1 MFSKAIKVSFKNVIN
16 LIRVFV
22 ALYLFENM
30 CRGGSFLLAY
40 TVVKVSYLGR
50 SQLFF
55 YLFCTFTKSDVF
67 FHLHNTHYFNFLCK
81 SNIIGILLA

>member
-40 TVVKVSYLGR
+40 TVVKVSYLG
-50 SQLFF
+50 L
-55 YLFCTFTKSDVF
+55 
-67 FHLHNTHYFNFLCK
+67 
-81 SNIIGILLA
+81 